1 MLYAE
6 GEPSTWTIGK
16 QRIHIPVLKC
26 SVCTITHITNQSPTT
41 MTLLSPRRAG
51 RQRGEGLNWR
61 VGQVLVK
68 LAVDNLY
75 IYQNSIKITTEGSRQ
90 FCVIGSWEKCGLGQ
104 SWGEYVLQGHS
115 VCLFVTLKMLKISKH
130 LIIQQGFKFC
140 PAVKKILN
148 S

>member
-1 MLYAE
+1 MCAG
-6 GEPSTWTIGK
+6 GELLTWTIGK
-16 QRIHIPVLKC
+16 QRLNIPVLKL
-26 SVCTITHITNQSPTT
+26 SVYTNTHMTNQSPTT
-41 MTLLSPRRAG
+41 MSLLSPRRAG
-51 RQRGEGLNWR
+51 RQRGERLNWR

-68 LAVDNLY
+68 LAEDSLN
-75 IYQNSIKITTEGSRQ
+75 IYQNIIKITTEGSTQ

-115 VCLFVTLKMLKISKH
+115 VCLFFTLKMLQISKH
-130 LIIQQGFKFC
+130 LTIQQGFKLC